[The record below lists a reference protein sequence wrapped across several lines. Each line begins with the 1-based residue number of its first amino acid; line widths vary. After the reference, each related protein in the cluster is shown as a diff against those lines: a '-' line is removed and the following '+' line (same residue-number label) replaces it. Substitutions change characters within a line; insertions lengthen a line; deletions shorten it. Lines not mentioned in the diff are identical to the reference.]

1 MDVIQ
6 QTLAVFAVMALL
18 AGMVWWLRGRGGVRW
33 TRAKS
38 ARRMELIERMPLT
51 QHHSL
56 HVVRASGRTML
67 IAVSPSG
74 CALLDKWE
82 GKDEAV

>member
-1 MDVIQ
+1 
-6 QTLAVFAVMALL
+6 MALL

>member
-1 MDVIQ
+1 MITKSGAKLLDFGLAKAAAAPVASTSAGAG
-6 QTLAVFAVMALL
+6 TL
-18 AGMVWWLRGRGGVRW
+18 
-33 TRAKS
+33 TPT
-38 ARRMELIERMPLT
+38 ERMPLT

>member
-6 QTLAVFAVMALL
+6 QTLAVFVVMALF
-18 AGMVWWLRGRGGVRW
+18 AGMVWWLRRRGGVRW
-33 TRAKS
+33 TRARS
-38 ARRMELIERMPLT
+38 ARRMELVERMPLT